1 MNVTESTDLDTVVR
15 TVDELRSKSR
25 YSDALTVIGDAW
37 PRLST
42 LHGGT
47 LRGLIESIP
56 AEEWQHR
63 PWILAAIGASYQSF
77 DSASRSAA
85 LPWFQAAEQLIAA
98 DEHLPVSVVAGV
110 QVHHA
115 SVLRSLGRLS
125 AARQGARAARELLA
139 TDVGLAPPVRVR
151 LQASAELHLGL
162 IALHLGEF
170 DDARRHLHL
179 AQGLGESS
187 LLPTERIECLSGL
200 AYLAYTEGSFEHA
213 LDLAGQARSVAVAH
227 GVPNSRFIT
236 AALATETL
244 IAVEQDRLADALA
257 LAPVLTEA
265 GTASEWEPLAHNA
278 IGSVS
283 AISGRHIEG
292 LDELRRA
299 ITTTFDWDPQPNI
312 RQTSEGMRAVLLM
325 HLGELEEATA
335 IFEQLTPSHNHAQCP
350 ARFLAGIR
358 FAEGDAQGT
367 LDALRD
373 CAALG
378 DRHSSRTLVDVLLL
392 RSAAHYTLG
401 NDRVADVAL
410 DRALL
415 TAARNGMRRP
425 FLLVPAAT
433 LSTMLDRA
441 LTRRQPDVV
450 LQIVDHLRTA
460 PRESAVETVATL
472 SARELEIARALEL
485 DKTVGQIASELFIST
500 NTVKTHLRSI
510 YRKIGATTRQQA
522 VARVRELGLRREK
535 ITP

>member
-15 TVDELRSKSR
+15 TVDALRSESR
-25 YSDALTVIGDAW
+25 YSDAVAVIGEAW
-37 PRLST
+37 PQFAS
-42 LHGGT
+42 LHGGA
-47 LRGLIESIP
+47 LRRLIESLP
-56 AEEWQHR
+56 TDEWQHR
-63 PWILAAIGASYQSF
+63 PWILAAIGASYHSI

-85 LPWFQAAEQLIAA
+85 LPWFHAAEQLIAA
-98 DEHLPVSVVAGV
+98 DDDVPVSVVAGV

-115 SVLRSLGRLS
+115 AVLRSLGRLS
-125 AARQGARAARELLA
+125 AARHGAITARELLA

-151 LQASAELHLGL
+151 LQASVELHLGL

-179 AQGLGESS
+179 AQGLGEST

-200 AYLAYTEGSFEHA
+200 AYLAYTEGRFEQA
-213 LDLAGQARSVAVAH
+213 LELAGRARTVAAEH
-227 GVPNSRFIT
+227 GIPNSRFIT

-244 IAVEQDRLADALA
+244 IAVEQGRLADALS
-257 LAPVLTEA
+257 LAPVVTEA

-283 AISGRHIEG
+283 TISGRHIEG
-292 LDELRRA
+292 LDELRSA
-299 ITTTFDWDPQPNI
+299 ITATFDWEPQPNI

-335 IFEQLTPSHNHAQCP
+335 IFERLTPSHNHAQCP
-350 ARFLAGIR
+350 ARYLAGIR
-358 FAEGDAQGT
+358 FAEGDVQGT

-373 CAALG
+373 CGVLG

-392 RSAAHYTLG
+392 RSAAHYALG
-401 NDRVADVAL
+401 NERVADVAL

-425 FLLVPAAT
+425 FLLVPADT
-433 LSTMLDRA
+433 LAAMLARA
-441 LTRRQPDVV
+441 VTRRQPEVV
-450 LQIVDHLRTA
+450 LRIVEHLRTA
-460 PRESAVETVATL
+460 PRATAVETAATL
-472 SARELEIARALEL
+472 SAREREIASALEL
-485 DKTVGQIASELFIST
+485 DKTVGQIATELFIST

-522 VARVRELGLRREK
+522 IARVRELGLSRDK